1 MSSRRCLVLDANI
14 LIRAV
19 FGTRVRDLIETYQD
33 SSAFCAPD
41 ICFEDA
47 RRYIPEIAGKRR
59 FDPEAGL
66 LLLDQLARV
75 ILVVDRSFYADYET
89 VARQRIHS
97 RDVFFGSGIATWL
110 TSNVEIYLRMHKLQA
125 TNRPP
130 VSPLI
135 PTAFLTQ
142 TRCATTL

>member
-1 MSSRRCLVLDANI
+1 MSTRRCLVLDANI
-14 LIRAV
+14 LVRAV

-47 RRYIPEIAGKRR
+47 RRYIPEIAGKRS

-89 VARQRIHS
+89 AARQRIHS
-97 RDVFFGSGIATWL
+97 RDVEDWPIVATSLLLNCPVWTEDQDFFGSGIATWL
-110 TSNVEIYLRMHKLQA
+110 TSNVEIYLRNA
-125 TNRPP
+125 
-130 VSPLI
+130 
-135 PTAFLTQ
+135 
-142 TRCATTL
+142 